1 MASNFRHTSWG
12 RTRGPK
18 SLVNTNGAKVEVVTV
33 SALTGDP
40 ADTGVSTENQ
50 RYLHILVGNGSA
62 NDSSAGTRTVTAY
75 GYNHAFQRW
84 FPLLDITGT
93 AVTVTAPDNNGVE
106 ALVGRKA
113 QTFEIDGVDRVCFV
127 GVTADVVCWAACST
141 F

>member
-1 MASNFRHTSWG
+1 MSTFKHNSWG

-18 SLVNTNGAKVEVVTV
+18 SLINTNGGPVDVIAS
-33 SALTGDP
+33 SAMVNDP
-40 ADTGVSTENQ
+40 VDVGFATENQ

-62 NDSSAGTRTVTAY
+62 NDASAGVRTVTAY

-93 AVTVTAPDNNGVE
+93 AVAVTAPDNNGVE
-106 ALVGRKA
+106 ALAGRKA

-127 GVTADVVCWAACST
+127 GTADDVVCWAACST